1 MSTSRTTGSHVPRR
15 ALDRARRSMPAI
27 ALAVLVAAAA
37 PAHAAPTQPGELTHP
52 LVTAS
57 TCQNCHSFGNI
68 APHEADPLYAPFFG
82 WQGTMMANAAR
93 DPVFW
98 AGVAI
103 ASQDLPG
110 GTSEC
115 IRCHSPRAF
124 LEGRGDATAIGDLLP
139 EDLAGGV
146 ECELCHRT
154 IEDLATPP
162 GNAQYQVD
170 DVPVNGVVPRHGPWT
185 YEGNVGNPPHE
196 WVQDPYTGSARLCGT
211 CHDVTTPR
219 ERVDDAGVGMGVD
232 FNEQRTYS
240 EWLGSAFAQA
250 GDDFRS
256 CQDCHMPAVDE
267 MPGCFDNANAG
278 LTHATGGRRH
288 DLVGAN
294 RFMMELLRG
303 IYGDS
308 GSGEVS
314 DFFYDNAIDALDAF
328 VATAATLEATA
339 PRSVDLGAGLS
350 GLDVTV
356 TNETGHKLPSGYS
369 EGRVMWLEVIARYGD
384 QVVWSS
390 GTWTQGTGMET
401 DAQLRTY
408 RAIAEDF
415 DDGATFHLLRNNHW
429 VEDTRIPPRGS
440 MPSLETDPV
449 GDRYTLQ
456 GDGTWPH
463 FDQVSYAFDGRDD
476 IVDATPDVTDDD
488 VLEVDVRLLYLIN
501 TPEYVQFLDDENSTN
516 DAGATVRS
524 LIEDAGGAVPLQLA
538 TAQLSIP
545 ITGFGSAGGSSSG
558 GATSA
563 ADSSG
568 GGGSSG
574 GSGGSATTEASASA
588 SAGTGTGEEGSSGA
602 GAGEGGG
609 GDGCSCDLGTAPTG
623 ALPWLAVLV
632 GLRRRRRT

>member
-1 MSTSRTTGSHVPRR
+1 
-15 ALDRARRSMPAI
+15 
-27 ALAVLVAAAA
+27 
-37 PAHAAPTQPGELTHP
+37 
-52 LVTAS
+52 
-57 TCQNCHSFGNI
+57 
-68 APHEADPLYAPFFG
+68 
-82 WQGTMMANAAR
+82 
-93 DPVFW
+93 
-98 AGVAI
+98 
-103 ASQDLPG
+103 
-110 GTSEC
+110 
-115 IRCHSPRAF
+115 
-124 LEGRGDATAIGDLLP
+124 
-139 EDLAGGV
+139 
-146 ECELCHRT
+146 
-154 IEDLATPP
+154 
-162 GNAQYQVD
+162 
-170 DVPVNGVVPRHGPWT
+170 
-185 YEGNVGNPPHE
+185 
-196 WVQDPYTGSARLCGT
+196 
-211 CHDVTTPR
+211 
-219 ERVDDAGVGMGVD
+219 
-232 FNEQRTYS
+232 
-240 EWLGSAFAQA
+240 
-250 GDDFRS
+250 
-256 CQDCHMPAVDE
+256 
-267 MPGCFDNANAG
+267 
-278 LTHATGGRRH
+278 
-288 DLVGAN
+288 
-294 RFMMELLRG
+294 
-303 IYGDS
+303 
-308 GSGEVS
+308 
-314 DFFYDNAIDALDAF
+314 
-328 VATAATLEATA
+328 
-339 PRSVDLGAGLS
+339 
-350 GLDVTV
+350 
-356 TNETGHKLPSGYS
+356 
-369 EGRVMWLEVIARYGD
+369 MWLEVIARYGD

-440 MPSLETDPV
+440 MPSLETDPI